1 MKPCVRWSFLLD
13 DEIWSIYCQ
22 SMLFCFRKG
31 LRKMKLHVD
40 LKERGYDIVM
50 ERGVLKRLAQM
61 IDVERK
67 VLLVSDSKVP
77 AQWVDL
83 VKSQCPHC
91 YVKIVPAGEASKSFA
106 VWEELLSYMLENR
119 FLRSD
124 LVIALGGGVVGD
136 LAGFAAACYMRGI
149 DFVNIPTTTLAQI
162 DSSIGGKTAI
172 NAGGVKNNIGAFYQ
186 PRKVLIDFDTLS
198 TLPRRHYLNG
208 LVEAL
213 KAGLIYDPALFSLF
227 ENGDI
232 DEHLEEIIYRSLCMK
247 KDVVEQDERE
257 SGLRKILNFGHTI
270 GHAIEGYYHMEEYLH
285 GECVAMGML
294 YFIEDDELR
303 ERTAAILRRM
313 GVPSDAPYEKE
324 DVYRRLSADKKALH
338 EGISVVTV
346 KTLGK
351 AEIKT
356 LSYDEI
362 KAKLKG

>member
-1 MKPCVRWSFLLD
+1 
-13 DEIWSIYCQ
+13 
-22 SMLFCFRKG
+22 
-31 LRKMKLHVD
+31 MKLHVD

-50 ERGVLKRLAQM
+50 ERGVLHRLAQEV
-61 IDVERK
+61 DLNRN

-77 AQWVDL
+77 AQWIDA
-83 VKSQCPHC
+83 VKEQCPHC
-91 YVKIVPAGEASKSFA
+91 VVKIVPSGEESKSFA
-106 VWEELLSYMLENR
+106 VWEELLSCMLEHH

-172 NAGGVKNNIGAFYQ
+172 NAGGIKNNIGAFYQ
-186 PRKVLIDFDTLS
+186 PIKVLIDFDTLS
-198 TLPRRHYLNG
+198 TLPRRHYVNG

-213 KAGLIYDPALFSLF
+213 KAGLIYDPQLFALF
-227 ENGDI
+227 ENGNI
-232 DEHLEEIIYRSLCMK
+232 DDDLEKIIYRSLCMK
-247 KDVVEQDERE
+247 KDVVEKDERE

-303 ERTAAILRRM
+303 ERTIRVLKQLN
-313 GVPSDAPYEKE
+313 VPIDAPYDKE
-324 DVYRRLSADKKALH
+324 DVYQRLLADKKAGH
-338 EGISVVTV
+338 DGITVVKV
-346 KTLGK
+346 KTLGT
-351 AEIKT
+351 AELETISYEEIK
-356 LSYDEI
+356 EM
-362 KAKLKG
+362 LKG